1 MCERDAIF
9 EIYFWRHIIACGHF
23 GSSFSVFTLLFLYS
37 LDGGELFDRLLQ
49 FNFDPTELDV
59 VVYMKQ
65 ICEAVA
71 YLHKNQILHLDLKPG
86 LP

>member
-1 MCERDAIF
+1 M
-9 EIYFWRHIIACGHF
+9 
-23 GSSFSVFTLLFLYS
+23 FTWEFVRFVLSKKLS

-86 LP
+86 S